1 MKMMF
6 GFTNIYFLGNEHFEQ
21 QNWNKISFDLGGY
34 ENELVCNIHKSALAG
49 LRGSNRTTCML
60 YCIGSGINEA
70 KLHARSIARLLSF
83 ALDSH
88 CYVSSFRTDDIN
100 VPAISQPT
108 RGYAIQRNPV
118 IDEND
123 GKALKSFL
131 TQTYE
136 KYRQLCE
143 VRSLDVVIE
152 LLNLA
157 DNKQPMELKLATV
170 FILLENLKATY
181 ANEKGYI
188 REKASYYKTEED
200 RRSGKR
206 RLGFQKVLDNM
217 FKDVG
222 MTRNGN
228 TLKDIVDLRNDIIH
242 TAMSELSFETQW
254 KRYVSCRNLIAEYL
268 LRLLSYRGKFSLYDG
283 SGITTKLIE

>member
-1 MKMMF
+1 M
-6 GFTNIYFLGNEHFEQ
+6 
-21 QNWNKISFDLGGY
+21 
-34 ENELVCNIHKSALAG
+34 
-49 LRGSNRTTCML
+49 
-60 YCIGSGINEA
+60 
-70 KLHARSIARLLSF
+70 
-83 ALDSH
+83 
-88 CYVSSFRTDDIN
+88 
-100 VPAISQPT
+100 PAISQPT